1 MLENAHRLIEKAII
15 KSQHCQRNW
24 DLSKEIPEE
33 DLNLLITAATECPS
47 KQNVAFY
54 KTHFITNRALIEAI
68 HDNTWGFTTNQN
80 PRGSETNSQ
89 TLANLLIVFEE
100 FNYDHT
106 RTVDIWRN
114 EETHAVQTGEL
125 KKETLEILKRDK
137 NMAIGVAAGYLNL
150 TASLMGY
157 ATGCCACFNGQGIK
171 EILNLEGD
179 VLLLMGI
186 GHKDPAL
193 NRRVHHLRHDFV
205 FPTKQKE
212 PIAVNIIR

>member
-1 MLENAHRLIEKAII
+1 MLENSHQLIEKAII

-54 KTHFITNRALIEAI
+54 KAHYITNRAIIEAI
-68 HDNTWGFTTNQN
+68 HENTVGFTVKLN
-80 PRGSETNSQ
+80 PYQAETNSQ
-89 TLANLLIVFEE
+89 TLANLLIVFEA
-100 FNYDHT
+100 YDYT
-106 RTVDIWRN
+106 EDRPIGLWRN
-114 EETHAVQTGEL
+114 EETHAVKTGDL
-125 KKETLEILKRDK
+125 KPETHEILQRDK
-137 NMAIGVAAGYLNL
+137 NMAVGVAAGYLNL

-157 ATGCCACFNGQGIK
+157 STGCCACFNGQAIK
-171 EILNLEGD
+171 EILNLQGD

-186 GHKDPAL
+186 GYKDPNL

-212 PIAVNIIR
+212 PIKVNIIR